1 MQYPSTALS
10 EHKTVDHIHTLRV
23 FTVLCAIQLREEWR
37 CLNEAKLLSQVQ
49 ATNFVS
55 VNDAARLEL
64 AAKVQQA
71 LHQVRALPA
80 LLPSRPLSLPSVL
93 A

>member
-1 MQYPSTALS
+1 M
-10 EHKTVDHIHTLRV
+10 
-23 FTVLCAIQLREEWR
+23 
-37 CLNEAKLLSQVQ
+37 NEAKLLAQVQ

-71 LHQVRALPA
+71 LQQVRCCLACLA
-80 LLPSRPLSLPSVL
+80 IMTGASRRCQDWCS
-93 A
+93 